1 MNIGEGHYQNSAEIK
16 LFIAKKPEDI
26 SLQDF
31 HIWGRGGGARG
42 RLRDESCFSDRD
54 LGIKRIWLRVR

>member
-16 LFIAKKPEDI
+16 LFIAEKPEDI

-31 HIWGRGGGARG
+31 HIWGRGGVRG
-42 RLRDESCFSDRD
+42 GD
-54 LGIKRIWLRVR
+54 

>member
-16 LFIAKKPEDI
+16 LFIAEKPEDI

-31 HIWGRGGGARG
+31 HIWGRGGEGEVEG
-42 RLRDESCFSDRD
+42 RIMLQ
-54 LGIKRIWLRVR
+54 